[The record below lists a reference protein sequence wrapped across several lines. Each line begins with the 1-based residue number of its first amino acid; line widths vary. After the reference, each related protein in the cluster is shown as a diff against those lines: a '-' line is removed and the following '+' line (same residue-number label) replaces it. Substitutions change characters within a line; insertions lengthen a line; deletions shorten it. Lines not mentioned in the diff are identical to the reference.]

1 MTQPMRIALVGCGK
15 MGGAVLD
22 GWLRSKKAPAD
33 ALEASNFVV
42 VSPREEHRAEIGEAY
57 GVATVADVSQL
68 RGRGPFDMVVLAVK
82 PQVMDGALEGL
93 ADACGADLPLVV
105 TMAAGMP
112 TSRYEA
118 ALGHDARVVRVMPNM
133 PLQVG
138 MGASV
143 VAGGSNAGEEDV
155 RLVNDL
161 FDALGMSRVVPE
173 SQIDA
178 VGAISGSGPAYVAY
192 MVEALR
198 DAGVRAGLNAG
209 LAESL
214 ALETVGGTYAAM
226 KAQGS
231 TPEEMRVS
239 VCSPKGTT
247 LAALAAMDDAGFK
260 EVFESGV
267 QAAIRRSVEL
277 GGNA

>member
-1 MTQPMRIALVGCGK
+1 
-15 MGGAVLD
+15 
-22 GWLRSKKAPAD
+22 
-33 ALEASNFVV
+33 
-42 VSPREEHRAEIGEAY
+42 
-57 GVATVADVSQL
+57 
-68 RGRGPFDMVVLAVK
+68 
-82 PQVMDGALEGL
+82 
-93 ADACGADLPLVV
+93 
-105 TMAAGMP
+105 
-112 TSRYEA
+112 
-118 ALGHDARVVRVMPNM
+118 
-133 PLQVG
+133 

-143 VAGGSNAGEEDV
+143 VAGGRNAGEEDV

-173 SQIDA
+173 DQIDA

-198 DAGVRAGLNAG
+198 DAGVRAGLDAG

-231 TPEEMRVS
+231 TPEEMRIS

-247 LAALAAMDDAGFK
+247 LAALAAMDEAGFK

-267 QAAIRRSVEL
+267 QAAICRSIEL
-277 GGNA
+277 GGSS

>member
-1 MTQPMRIALVGCGK
+1 MTQSMRIALVGCGK

-22 GWLRSKKAPAD
+22 GWLRSSKAPAD
-33 ALEASNFVV
+33 ALQASSFVV
-42 VSPREEHRAEIGEAY
+42 VSPRGEHRAEIEGAY

-68 RGRGPFDMVVLAVK
+68 RGLGPFDMVVLAVK
-82 PQVMDGALEGL
+82 PQVMDGVLEGL

-105 TMAAGMP
+105 TIAAGIP

-118 ALGHDARVVRVMPNM
+118 ALGHAARVVRVMPNM

-143 VAGGSNAGEEDV
+143 VAGGRNASEEDV

-161 FDALGMSRVVPE
+161 FDALGMSRIVPE
-173 SQIDA
+173 DQIDA

-198 DAGVRAGLNAG
+198 DAGVRAGLDAG

-231 TPEEMRVS
+231 TPEEMRIS

-247 LAALAAMDDAGFK
+247 LAALAAMDEAGFK

-267 QAAIRRSVEL
+267 QAAICRSIEL
-277 GGNA
+277 GGSS